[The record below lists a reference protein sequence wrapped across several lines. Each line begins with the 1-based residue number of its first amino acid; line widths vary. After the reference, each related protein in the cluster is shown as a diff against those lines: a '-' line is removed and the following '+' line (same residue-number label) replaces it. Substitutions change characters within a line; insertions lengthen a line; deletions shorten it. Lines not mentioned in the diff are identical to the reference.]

1 MESDSRGALDSGPRD
16 GHHASPWQPPQASP
30 SAGACYGGQNVPLT
44 FSDHHTGPLL
54 AHQFPTKEGNLQKD
68 GASLSISQLQSGTGR
83 SLFSVSFAFE
93 IPYCKRVL
101 KVPMP

>member
-1 MESDSRGALDSGPRD
+1 MESESRGALESGPRD
-16 GHHASPWQPPQASP
+16 GHHTAPWHLPQVSP

-44 FSDHHTGPLL
+44 FSDRHTGPLL

-68 GASLSISQLQSGTGR
+68 GAILSISQLQSRAGC

-93 IPYCKRVL
+93 IPYCKRCL